1 MIEKSIIKNFIP
13 VNLNSDEKKDNWEV
27 ILKKN
32 KEKQNKLNQT
42 CEGGG
47 YNQSIRDFVELK
59 QKNKKIYINE
69 HIGVEGNKNL
79 PIMYHK
85 NLTVKQTLQSLI
97 SNNYKLNKV
106 LTCLTEPTSIEN
118 RVLAAY
124 KTRKT
129 GEDKASATVTGY
141 GKGGLHKVHHA
152 RTDSNSELSL
162 MPHEYYE
169 MHNTPA
175 RLISKN
181 TGELS
186 DIHSQAKVLDVGLL
200 RNIEN
205 FNVSY
210 DNSLDSSSDPDIVKL
225 SLHKS
230 KDKHVDFFYSEKLII
245 AQSKNFTL
253 LFKERNDDTSIG
265 PISDSTEKKMT
276 DKNIVSVNAREKANS
291 DLSFEYH
298 FRCWKGNHS
307 VKVVVQPKDHI
318 DLLPSDLQT
327 TVVLNKQID
336 SLSGFQTR
344 VILND
349 HGKEQEGAHQQY
361 QPDKEED
368 ELA

>member
-1 MIEKSIIKNFIP
+1 MIEKNIIKNFIP

-47 YNQSIRDFVELK
+47 YNQLIRDFVELK
-59 QKNKKIYINE
+59 QKNKKRYINE
-69 HIGVEGNKNL
+69 HIGVEANKNL

-97 SNNYKLNKV
+97 SNNYKINKV

-118 RVLAAY
+118 SVLAAY

-141 GKGGLHKVHHA
+141 GKRGLHKVHHA

-175 RLISKN
+175 GLISKN
-181 TGELS
+181 RGEFS
-186 DIHSQAKVLDVGLL
+186 DIHSQTEVPDVGLL
-200 RNIEN
+200 RSIEN
-205 FNVSY
+205 LNVSC
-210 DNSLDSSSDPDIVKL
+210 DNSLDSSSEPDIVKL

-230 KDKHVDFFYSEKLII
+230 KDKDVDFISPEKVII
-245 AQSKNFTL
+245 AQTKNFSL
-253 LFKERNDDTSIG
+253 LFKERNDDTSVG
-265 PISDSTEKKMT
+265 PISDSTEKKMI

-349 HGKEQEGAHQQY
+349 HGKGQEGAHQQY